1 MTTCDKAECATWA
14 GEKPTAPTKPVL
26 VKKGEYWCCPKC
38 GSSYGAHACEPRDG
52 FINDYD

>member
-1 MTTCDKAECATWA
+1 MAECDKSECRTW
-14 GEKPTAPTKPVL
+14 ETETKVMKPTL
-26 VKKGEYWCCPKC
+26 VKKGQFWICPKC